1 MKISFENPDKI
12 NGLLTIVVEE
22 EDYKNDVE
30 KTLKDYRKKANV
42 PGFRPGQAPMG
53 MIKRQ
58 FGPSVKMEAVNKII
72 GQQIYKY
79 VQDNKIQ
86 MLGEPLTSEKQAPV
100 DIEKDGPYTFM
111 FDIAVAPEMKV
122 SLTGRDKVDYYK
134 IVVDDKTIDQQVDM
148 LASRSG
154 SYEKAE
160 NYEGNDM
167 LKGDLRELDEN
178 GNTKEGGITVESAVL
193 MPSYIKVDD
202 QKKLFDGAKLGDII
216 TFNPRKAYPDNDTE
230 VSQLLKIERDAVKD
244 MESEFSYQI
253 TEIQRFKKHEVNE
266 ELFKQV
272 FGEDT
277 DVKDEA
283 AFRAKIAEGLNE
295 QLVNDSDFKFLLD
308 VRAHCEKK
316 VGKLEYPDALL
327 KRIMLANN
335 KDKGEDF
342 VEKNY
347 EMSIKELTWHLIK
360 EQLVSAQ
367 NIKIEDAD
375 IKETA
380 KEAARAQF
388 AQYGMTNI
396 PDEYIENYANEILKK
411 GDSTEALVDR
421 AVDRK
426 LATAL
431 KGVVKLNEKEISV
444 EDFNKMMQG

>member
-58 FGPSVKMEAVNKII
+58 FGPSVKMDAVNKLI

-86 MLGEPLTSEKQAPV
+86 MLGEPLTSEKQATV

-134 IVVDDKTIDQQVDM
+134 IVVDDKTIDQQVEM
-148 LASRSG
+148 LASRAG

-193 MPSYIKVDD
+193 MPSYIKVDE
-202 QKKLFDGAKLGDII
+202 QKNLFEGAKLGDII

-230 VSQLLKIERDAVKD
+230 LSQLLKIERDAAKD
-244 MESEFSYQI
+244 MVSDFSYQI

-283 AFRAKIAEGLNE
+283 AFRAKIAEGLNA
-295 QLVNDSDFKFLLD
+295 QLVNDSDYKFLLD

-335 KDKGEDF
+335 KDKGEKF
-342 VEKNY
+342 VEDNY
-347 EMSIKELTWHLIK
+347 EQSIKELNWHLIK

-367 NIKIEDAD
+367 DIKVDDND

-396 PDEYIENYANEILKK
+396 PEEYIDNYANEIIKK
-411 GDSTEALVDR
+411 GDSTDALVDR
-421 AVDRK
+421 SIDRK
-426 LATAL
+426 LAAVL
-431 KGVVKLNEKEISV
+431 KGVVKLNEKEVSV

>member
-12 NGLLTIVVEE
+12 NGLLTLVVEE

-30 KTLKDYRKKANV
+30 KTLKDYRKKANF

-396 PDEYIENYANEILKK
+396 PEEYIENYANEILKK
-411 GDSTEALVDR
+411 GESTEALVDR

-426 LATAL
+426 LAAAL

>member
-380 KEAARAQF
+380 KEAARAQL

-396 PDEYIENYANEILKK
+396 PEEYIENYANEILKK

-426 LATAL
+426 LAAAL

>member
-347 EMSIKELTWHLIK
+347 EKSIKELTWHLIK

-396 PDEYIENYANEILKK
+396 PEEYIENYANEILKK

-426 LATAL
+426 LAAAL